1 VDVLPEYY
9 LEGRQERYIPYE
21 RRKTLGSEVLPILK
35 TPVFWAMVFCALT
48 AGGAARAD
56 SGADLFANQC
66 GTCHTM
72 SAKDPMLQG
81 PNLGDVYGR
90 KVGAVPG
97 FAYSP
102 DYTKANFVWDDAHLD
117 AYLANPAAVLADSY
131 MQYQQPD
138 AGIRKQIISYL
149 KQQAPLYQGGK

>member
-1 VDVLPEYY
+1 MSVTKRAGL
-9 LEGRQERYIPYE
+9 
-21 RRKTLGSEVLPILK
+21 
-35 TPVFWAMVFCALT
+35 ALT
-48 AGGAARAD
+48 AFIFAAPGAWAD
-56 SGADLFANQC
+56 SPADVFANQC

-90 KVGAVPG
+90 KVGAVAG
-97 FAYSP
+97 YAYSP
-102 DYTKANFVWDDAHLD
+102 DYTKANFVWDTPHLD

-131 MQYQQPD
+131 MAYQQPD
-138 AGIRKQIISYL
+138 PAVRAEIITYL